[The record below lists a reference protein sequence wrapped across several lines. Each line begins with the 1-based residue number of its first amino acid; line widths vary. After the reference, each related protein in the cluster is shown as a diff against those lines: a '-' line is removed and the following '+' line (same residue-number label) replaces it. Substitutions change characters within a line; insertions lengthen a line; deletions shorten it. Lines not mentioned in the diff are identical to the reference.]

1 MSLPAVPR
9 PHATIPIQADAS
21 KSRAASARVAGGQAL
36 PLPEPMPRWQG
47 LSATDAQ
54 RQPHDQLGRTLRDLR
69 ISVTDRCNF
78 RCGYCMP
85 RAAFGRDH
93 VFLPHEALL
102 SFEEITR
109 AAAAALRLGVRKLR
123 LTGGEPLMRRDLE
136 QLIAQLAALRTMDG
150 TPPELTLT
158 TNGALLARK
167 AQALKDAGLQRLT
180 VSLDALDADMFSR
193 MSDSQTDVRTVLSG
207 IEAAQRAGLAP
218 LKVNM
223 VVQKGVND
231 GEILPMARH
240 FRGSGIELR
249 FIEFMDVGQ
258 TNRWDM
264 AHVLPSSQVRA
275 LIDAEHPLTP
285 ADAHRAS
292 DTAERWAYADGSGH
306 VGFISSVTQAFCGD
320 CTRLRLSTDGR
331 LYTCLFATQGHDL
344 RSLLRD
350 GQTDDDTL
358 TGRMA
363 ALWHARTDR
372 YSELRGMAPSA
383 NHPPAP
389 RVEMS
394 YIGG

>member
-1 MSLPAVPR
+1 MSLSAVPR
-9 PHATIPIQADAS
+9 PPRVVPIQPDARLERAAA
-21 KSRAASARVAGGQAL
+21 SRAAGGTAQAL
-36 PLPEPMPRWQG
+36 PP
-47 LSATDAQ
+47 ATQALTGDTASNGVQ
-54 RQPHDQLGRTLRDLR
+54 DTLGRALHDLR

-136 QLIAQLAALRTMDG
+136 RLIAELAALRTLDG
-150 TPPELTLT
+150 RPPELTLT

-167 AQALKDAGLQRLT
+167 AQALRDAGLQRLT
-180 VSLDALDADMFSR
+180 VSLDALSPAMFQR
-193 MSDSQTDVRTVLSG
+193 MSDSQTEVSEVLAG
-207 IEAAQRAGLAP
+207 IEAAQRVGLAP

-223 VVQKGVND
+223 VVQKGVNE

-264 AHVLPSSQVRA
+264 SQVLPSAEVRA
-275 LIDAEHPLTP
+275 LIHAHHPLQ
-285 ADAHRAS
+285 AVDAPRHS
-292 DTAERWAYADGSGH
+292 DTAQRWAYADGSGH
-306 VGFISSVTQAFCGD
+306 LGFISSVTQAFCGE

-350 GQTDDDTL
+350 EALDEWALAQ
-358 TGRMA
+358 RIA
-363 ALWHARTDR
+363 ALWQQRADR
-372 YSELRGMAPSA
+372 YSELRGQPIGADDS
-383 NHPPAP
+383 HAP
-389 RVEMS
+389 RIEMS

>member
-9 PHATIPIQADAS
+9 PHATIPIKAEARLTPDA
-21 KSRAASARVAGGQAL
+21 AVRVAGGQTLAMPE
-36 PLPEPMPRWQG
+36 PLPARHTADAAAPPPRDRHG
-47 LSATDAQ
+47 
-54 RQPHDQLGRTLRDLR
+54 RQLRDLR

-93 VFLPHEALL
+93 VFLPHDALL

-136 QLIAQLAALRTMDG
+136 QLITQLADLRTLDG

-180 VSLDALDADMFSR
+180 VSLDALAPDMFSR
-193 MSDSQTDVRTVLSG
+193 MSDSQTDVHTVLAG
-207 IEAAQRAGLAP
+207 IDAAQRVGLAP

-240 FRGSGIELR
+240 FRGTGIELR

-264 AHVLPSSQVRA
+264 AHVLPSSEVRS
-275 LIDAEHPLTP
+275 LIHAQHPLQAVD
-285 ADAHRAS
+285 ADRAS
-292 DTAERWAYADGSGH
+292 DTAERWAYADGAGH

-350 GQTDDDTL
+350 GHTDDDAL

-363 ALWHARTDR
+363 ALWQVRTDR
-372 YSELRGMAPSA
+372 YSELRGLVPGSDQAE
-383 NHPPAP
+383 AP

>member
-9 PHATIPIQADAS
+9 PHGVIPIQADAS
-21 KSRAASARVAGGQAL
+21 LTPSTAVRVAGGLAL
-36 PLPEPMPRWQG
+36 PMPPALG
-47 LSATDAQ
+47 
-54 RQPHDQLGRTLRDLR
+54 PHELAANSPLDKRGRSLRDLR

-136 QLIAQLAALRTMDG
+136 RLIAQLAALRTLDG

-158 TNGALLARK
+158 TNGVLLTRK

-180 VSLDALDADMFSR
+180 VSLDALSPDMFQR
-193 MSDSQTDVRTVLSG
+193 MSDSQTEVGEVLAG
-207 IEAAQRAGLAP
+207 IEAAQRVGLAP

-240 FRGSGIELR
+240 FRGTGVELR

-264 AHVLPSSQVRA
+264 AHMLPSSDVRA
-275 LIDAEHPLTP
+275 LIHAQHPLQA
-285 ADAHRAS
+285 ADAPRHS
-292 DTAERWAYADGSGH
+292 DTAERWAYADGAGH

-331 LYTCLFATQGHDL
+331 LYTCLFASQGHDL

-350 GQTDDDTL
+350 GHTDDATL
-358 TGRMA
+358 TGRIA
-363 ALWHARTDR
+363 ALWQGRTDR
-372 YSELRGMAPSA
+372 YSELRGLDQPGDLLD
-383 NHPPAP
+383 AP